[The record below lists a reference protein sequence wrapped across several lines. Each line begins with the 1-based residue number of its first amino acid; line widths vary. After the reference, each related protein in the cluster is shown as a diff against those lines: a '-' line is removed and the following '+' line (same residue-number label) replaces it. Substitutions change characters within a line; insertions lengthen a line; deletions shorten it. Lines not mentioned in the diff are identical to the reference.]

1 MTVARSGRFAGERAP
16 AFVALNSSLALDW
29 RLWPEDIEGSVAHAR
44 ALRGAGILS
53 AAELEAIETG
63 LGAVGREIDSGA
75 FVPADAD
82 EDVHMAI
89 ERRLTELIGDAGA
102 RLHTGR
108 SRNDQ
113 VVTDV
118 RLHLRRVAE
127 RQDAALASLQELLV
141 ARAADHLETVLPA
154 YTHLQRAQVTS
165 LAQHLLAYFWMLER
179 DRSRLEA
186 ARQACLELPLGAGA
200 AVGLDFDLDREAE
213 AADLG
218 FERVAEN
225 SLDAVANRD
234 FVVDYLAAAAQLGTH
249 ISRLGAELVLWA
261 SAEFGFVRLPD
272 AYAGGSSIMPQKKN
286 PDAAEL
292 MRAAA
297 PRLTADLGG
306 LLGVLHG
313 LPLAYNTDL
322 REDKRYLFDAVDC
335 LDQLLPVVHGLLDEV
350 TFDEARMAAACDPF
364 LAATDVADYLVE
376 KGVPFR
382 EAHHLTGGLVRRC
395 LDEGDEPRGRPARGP
410 AGPVAGVRR
419 RVLRAAR
426 ARRAAGAQALPRRVR
441 ARARARAAGARPRRA
456 RRAPLLLTL
465 RYTRRMTIR
474 PLPQSFFARSR
485 SRSRATSSAAPSCS
499 AAPAAGSS
507 RPRRTARTTR
517 AATATA
523 ARPTRNAVL
532 FGPPGH
538 LYVYFT
544 YGMHFCANVASE
556 EEGVAAGVLLRA
568 LEPEHGVE
576 GMVAR
581 RGLLEPRLLA
591 SGPARLAQALGIGR
605 AQNGLPVWEP
615 PLAILPR
622 ERRRARASRRDHGAH
637 RRARRRPEAVALRRR
652 RQPVPLA
659 IAGADSHPA
668 LWVR

>member
-1 MTVARSGRFAGERAP
+1 M
-16 AFVALNSSLALDW
+16 
-29 RLWPEDIEGSVAHAR
+29 
-44 ALRGAGILS
+44 
-53 AAELEAIETG
+53 
-63 LGAVGREIDSGA
+63 
-75 FVPADAD
+75 
-82 EDVHMAI
+82 
-89 ERRLTELIGDAGA
+89 
-102 RLHTGR
+102 
-108 SRNDQ
+108 
-113 VVTDV
+113 
-118 RLHLRRVAE
+118 
-127 RQDAALASLQELLV
+127 
-141 ARAADHLETVLPA
+141 LPA

-165 LAQHLLAYFWMLER
+165 LAQHLLAYFWMLDR

-225 SLDAVANRD
+225 SLDAVADRD
-234 FVVDYLAAAAQLGTH
+234 FVVDYLAAAAQLGAH
-249 ISRLGAELVLWA
+249 VSRLGAELVLWA
-261 SAEFGFVRLPD
+261 TAEFGFVRLPD

-335 LDQLLPVVHGLLDEV
+335 LDQLLPVVHGLLEEV

-395 LDEGDEPRGRPARGP
+395 LEKGESLARGPARGP
-410 AGPVAGVRR
+410 ARALAGVRR
-419 RVLRAAR
+419 RATTRCTSPPRSWRASAP
-426 ARRAAGAQALPRRVR
+426 AAGPRPS
-441 ARARARAAGARPRRA
+441 ACASSSSG
-456 RRAPLLLTL
+456 RAPRSPRAPAADAGPARTS
-465 RYTRRMTIR
+465 R
-474 PLPQSFFARSR
+474 PLHRPDGRCRSPSSRAPR

-499 AAPAAGSS
+499 AAPAAASS
-507 RPRRTARTTR
+507 RPRRTARTTP

-523 ARPTRNAVL
+523 ARRTRNAVL

-622 ERRRARASRRDHGAH
+622 DPAAPEPRVVTTARIGVRGGDQKPWRFVD
-637 RRARRRPEAVALRRR
+637 
-652 RQPVPLA
+652 
-659 IAGADSHPA
+659 ADSRFLSRSLARTPILPA
-668 LWVR
+668 G